1 MKVMRNRK
9 QNELKLMRRELGK
22 LLATG
27 QDPSARIRVEHI
39 IREQNILA
47 AYDLLELFCEL
58 IVVRLPIIDMQK
70 ECPPDLRESIASLI
84 FAAPRCADLPELLQA
99 KQLFQSKYGREFV
112 AAADELRPGC
122 GVNRTIIEKLSV
134 RAPSGESKLALLKEI
149 AAEQN
154 VDWDASASE
163 RELVENYPDDLL
175 DPRPSSRRPGWTRP
189 PWTRGGAAAMTAS
202 RGGVQWRAAAATRS
216 TTPRAAAAAARRG
229 GAITRGGS
237 RTPLPAR
244 RQKWG
249 STPGGCRPT
258 TSR

>member
-163 RELVENYPDDLL
+163 RGAHFTSASAFDEFVEHPPPAPGNGASLDDL
-175 DPRPSSRRPGWTRP
+175 PAPPGAVPVP
-189 PWTRGGAAAMTAS
+189 PAAGPPLSGLPGIDDLSA
-202 RGGVQWRAAAATRS
+202 RFEVLRQRS
-216 TTPRAAAAAARRG
+216 QQLG
-229 GAITRGGS
+229 
-237 RTPLPAR
+237 
-244 RQKWG
+244 
-249 STPGGCRPT
+249 
-258 TSR
+258 